1 MLQTHIKDSIADV
14 QALIAI
20 TKEDIE
26 DIKQAKHEAIFA
38 RMKPKEDLIDA
49 FFHKKELAK
58 EIIQGLVEQR
68 PGVEVREL
76 VGPEAVALFDTLN
89 THLFELKEANL
100 HFARLSAAVGEFYR
114 SMLDKIIPSESGY
127 RGRHISKDVNFI
139 SVDA

>member
-38 RMKPKEDLIDA
+38 RMKPKEDLINA
-49 FFHKKELAK
+49 FYHKKELAK
-58 EIIQGLVEQR
+58 DMIQDLAMQQ
-68 PGVEVREL
+68 PGVEVRDL
-76 VGPEAVALFDTLN
+76 VGEEAVALFDTLN
-89 THLFELKEANL
+89 THLLELKEDNM
-100 HFARLSAAVGEFYR
+100 HFARLSVAVGEFYR
-114 SMLDKIIPSESGY
+114 SMLDKLIPSESDY
-127 RGRHISKDVNFI
+127 RGRHISKDVSFI